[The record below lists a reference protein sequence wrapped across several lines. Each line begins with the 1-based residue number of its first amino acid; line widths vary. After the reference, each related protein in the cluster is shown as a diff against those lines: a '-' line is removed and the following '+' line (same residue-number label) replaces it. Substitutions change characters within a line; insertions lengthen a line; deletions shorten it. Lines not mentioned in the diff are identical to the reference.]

1 MILLLD
7 ENCRNLSDPL
17 KKKGY
22 KVEIAPEIISLLEG
36 NKSVTDDQIV
46 EYAKDHK
53 TIIITY
59 DKNLKLKAEKQ
70 GIPHFDPSS
79 PEYQANRLD
88 QEIKKM
94 ASWKDYL

>member
-17 KKKGY
+17 RKKGY
-22 KVEIAPEIISLLEG
+22 RVEIAPEIISLLEG
-36 NKSVTDDQIV
+36 NKSVSDDQII

-59 DKNLKLKAEKQ
+59 DKNLRLKAEKQ
-70 GIPHFDPSS
+70 GIPHLNPSS

-94 ASWKDYL
+94 ASWKDYI

>member
-22 KVEIAPEIISLLEG
+22 TVEIAPEIISILGG
-36 NKSVTDDQIV
+36 NKSITDDQII

-59 DKNLKLKAEKQ
+59 DKNLKLRAEEQ
-70 GIPHFDPSS
+70 GIPHFNPSS

-88 QEIKKM
+88 KEIKKM
-94 ASWKDYL
+94 VSWKDYL

>member
-17 KKKGY
+17 TKKGY
-22 KVEIAPEIISLLEG
+22 KVEIAPEKISILEG
-36 NKSVTDDQIV
+36 KKSVTDDQII
-46 EYAKDHK
+46 EYVKDHK
-53 TIIITY
+53 AIIITY

-70 GIPHFDPSS
+70 GIPYFDPSS